1 MLAAAGTI
9 VLATTGLLALSLSI
23 RGSLLELASKKATLP
38 KQPSLLPHKSCWR
51 RGLLCRKNLT
61 DSRAK
66 VLQEEEEKEVFE
78 TDPKGYY
85 TMVEEV

>member
-51 RGLLCRKNLT
+51 RALLCRRKNLT

-66 VLQEEEEKEVFE
+66 VLQEEEKEVFE